1 MRRTAIIVA
10 SVATGLLALA
20 GPASAAG
27 TYAGVYPSHAAAS
40 KACAD
45 GKAQG
50 RWSSCMYR
58 AAVPGPNPPVELW
71 VS

>member
-1 MRRTAIIVA
+1 MKRTAIIVA

-20 GPASAAG
+20 GPASAAA
-27 TYAGVYPSHAAAS
+27 YAGVYPSHDAAAQ
-40 KACAD
+40 ACAD

-50 RWSSCMYR
+50 RWDSCRYKP
-58 AAVPGPNPPVELW
+58 AQPGPNPPVELW